1 MWLSFLCGS
10 FSPQPDGVAHAVV
23 SALPYILET
32 EHIYIGNVSSANHD
46 LCENSCKPQQK
57 KLFKFTKKITHV
69 DDMMIHNLVK
79 YLVQTRLFLLFLY
92 LTNKVDFG
100 QSIL

>member
-32 EHIYIGNVSSANHD
+32 EHIYVWGNGSDLSDTSLHVLTVSSTVG
-46 LCENSCKPQQK
+46 
-57 KLFKFTKKITHV
+57 FTVKKIKQKTV
-69 DDMMIHNLVK
+69 VLPGYYN
-79 YLVQTRLFLLFLY
+79 
-92 LTNKVDFG
+92 
-100 QSIL
+100 